1 MHEPEP
7 IQPKRTEPLQLRLK
21 KGILPKTQVEY
32 TYPDNTK
39 KIVFVEY
46 TEEYILQI
54 NNEET
59 EQVDVIFSYDL
70 KPKND
75 EDAKEKLNK
84 VATDNDHYIAN
95 LDYDEELFTFFVKN
109 RKEKV
114 IELLNA
120 LPLGII
126 LSITENIFNPNV
138 KHNYDSVVVEGRM
151 TFEELL
157 SELTERRIKI
167 NKARK

>member
-1 MHEPEP
+1 MQQP
-7 IQPKRTEPLQLRLK
+7 IQPKRTDPLQLRLK
-21 KGILPKTQVEY
+21 PGIIPKTQVEY

-46 TEEYILQI
+46 TEEYILQT
-54 NNEET
+54 NHKET

-75 EDAKEKLNK
+75 EDAIEQLNK
-84 VATDNDHYIAN
+84 IATDNNHYIEN
-95 LDYDEELFTFFVKN
+95 LDFEEEIFTFFVKN
-109 RKEKV
+109 RKEKG

-120 LPLGII
+120 LPPAVI
-126 LSITENIFNPNV
+126 LSISEYIFHPNV
-138 KHNYDSVVVEGRM
+138 KNIYDSAVVEGKM

-157 SELTERRIKI
+157 SELNEIRIKI
-167 NKARK
+167 NKGRK